1 MALLQNELPVLVT
14 RFYIHPVDVLEVE
27 MTELVKY
34 EIAGGVAEITFD
46 DGRANVMSPAMLGA
60 LHAAVDRA
68 EKDKAI
74 VVLAGRKG
82 IFSAGFDLKIF
93 AKNIAEESYGMLR
106 QGAELALRLLQYP
119 QPVISACG
127 GHALPMGA
135 FLLLTS
141 DVRLG
146 VDGPFRIGLNEVMI
160 GLTLPHFAIEI
171 ARHRLTAPYFN
182 RIVTGEV
189 LAPADALDAGYF
201 DRLTAADDL
210 LPAARLAAAAFTG
223 IDMTHFTASK
233 RRVRAQAVAAVR
245 EAIDSEVTLENYKRR
260 LGQ

>member
-1 MALLQNELPVLVT
+1 
-14 RFYIHPVDVLEVE
+14 

-34 EIAGGVAEITFD
+34 EIAEGVAEITFD
-46 DGRANVMSPAMLGA
+46 DGKANVMSPAMLNA
-60 LHAAVDRA
+60 LHAALDRA
-68 EKDKAI
+68 ESDKAI
-74 VVLAGRKG
+74 VVLAGREG
-82 IFSAGFDLKIF
+82 IFSAGFDLKVF
-93 AKNIAEESYGMLR
+93 AKNIAEESYGMLKR
-106 QGAELALRLLQYP
+106 GAELAFRLLQYP
-119 QPVISACG
+119 RPVISACG

-160 GLTLPHFAIEI
+160 GLTIPHFAIEI

-189 LAPADALDAGYF
+189 LAPADALSAGYF

-210 LPAARLAAAAFTG
+210 LPAARLAAAAFSG
-223 IDMTHFTASK
+223 IDMTHFTATK

-245 EAIDSEVTLENYKRR
+245 EAIDSEITLENYKRR